1 MRKTWDSANTSSTR
15 RLSSRADAR
24 SWPNGFSITTRVSAC
39 SQRCRLA
46 DPNFSTITGKNSGAV
61 ER

>member
-1 MRKTWDSANTSSTR
+1 MRKTWDSSNTSSTR

-24 SWPNGFSITTRVSAC
+24 SRPNGFSITTRVSAC
-39 SQRCRLA
+39 SQCCSLA
-46 DPNFSTITGKNSGAV
+46 VPSFSTITGKNSGAV